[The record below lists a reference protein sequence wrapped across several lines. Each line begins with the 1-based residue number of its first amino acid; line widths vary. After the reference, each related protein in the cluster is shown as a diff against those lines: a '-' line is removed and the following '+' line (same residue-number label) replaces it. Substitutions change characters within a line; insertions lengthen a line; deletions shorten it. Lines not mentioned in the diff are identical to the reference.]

1 MDRREPNRLR
11 IFSRRAAVLGG
22 AKLALGAAILGRLYY
37 LQVLQSDQYR
47 VLADENRINLRLLAP
62 PRGRVVDRF
71 GVELARNRR
80 NFRALLV
87 AEQTVD
93 VADTLNRLSQM
104 MPIDDGQKARVLREV
119 QRKRKFVPVM
129 IAENLSWDE
138 FARLNIYSPDLP
150 GILLDV
156 GETRDYPWGQYF
168 AHAVGYVAA
177 VSPQDLGEDPLL
189 ELPGFRI
196 GKNGA
201 ERVYDLNLR
210 GKAGDSRVEVNA
222 YGRVIRELARVD
234 GQPGA
239 ELNLTLDAEL
249 QRFAVDRLAGES
261 GAAVVVDVETGD
273 VLVLASTPSF
283 DPNWFNEGI
292 RPEQWQQLGADKMK
306 PLTNKATQGQ
316 YPPGSTFKP
325 ITLLAALEAGVI
337 GPDHQEVCLGQIQL
351 GNYMYHCWKKGGHG
365 LLDMVSAMEQS
376 CDVYFYDVARRIGPD
391 RIAEMAQRFGMGK
404 PTGIDLPGERVGL
417 VPTREWKQATL
428 GEPWAA
434 GETLVVGI
442 GQGYVL
448 ATPLQL
454 AILTARLAN
463 GRFAVQPRL
472 TRRGGPAAAG
482 DRDAAAP
489 QFAKLGVRQASLDIV
504 REGMKAVVNRQ
515 RGTAYGARINI
526 AGQAMAGK
534 TGTSQVRRIS
544 MRERH
549 TRVIKNED
557 KPWEERDHALFVG
570 YAPVD
575 KPRFAVC
582 VIVEHGGNGS
592 KAAAPVARDILIE
605 AQRLDAVR
613 QIVRRRDDTPDGSGT
628 G

>member
-1 MDRREPNRLR
+1 MDRREQYRLR
-11 IFSRRAAVLGG
+11 VFSRRTAILGG
-22 AKLALGAAILGRLYY
+22 AKLTLGAAILGRLYY

-71 GVELARNRR
+71 GVELALNRR

-93 VADTLNRLSQM
+93 VLDTLNRLSELL
-104 MPIDDGQKARVLREV
+104 PIDDGQKARVLREV

-201 ERVYDLNLR
+201 ERIHDLKLR

-239 ELNLTLDAEL
+239 ELSLTLDAEL
-249 QRFAVDRLAGES
+249 QRFAIDRLGGES

-273 VLVLASTPSF
+273 VLVLVSTPSF

-306 PLTNKATQGQ
+306 PLTNKAIQGQ

-351 GNYMYHCWKKGGHG
+351 GNYVYHCWKKGGHG
-365 LLDMVSAMEQS
+365 LLDMVSAVEQS
-376 CDVYFYDVARRIGPD
+376 CDVYFYDVARRVGPD
-391 RIAEMAQRFGMGK
+391 RIAEMAQKFGMGK
-404 PTGIDLPGERVGL
+404 PSGIDLPGERAGL
-417 VPTREWKQATL
+417 VPTRDWKQATL
-428 GEPWAA
+428 GEAWAA
-434 GETLVVGI
+434 GETLVIGI

-463 GRFAVQPRL
+463 GKIAVQPRL
-472 TRRGGPAAAG
+472 ARPNDQGEREVNAPPAA
-482 DRDAAAP
+482 R
-489 QFAKLGVRQASLDIV
+489 LGVRQASLDIV

-515 RGTAYGARINI
+515 RGTAYGSRIHI
-526 AGQAMAGK
+526 PGQAMAGK

-544 MRERH
+544 MRERN

-557 KPWEERDHALFVG
+557 KAWEERDHALFIG
-570 YAPVD
+570 YAPMD
-575 KPRFAVC
+575 KPRFAIAV
-582 VIVEHGGNGS
+582 VVEHGGNGS

-605 AQRLDAVR
+605 AQRLEAVR
-613 QIVRRRDDTPDGSGT
+613 QIVRRRDDDTPADSSVG
-628 G
+628 

>member
-1 MDRREPNRLR
+1 
-11 IFSRRAAVLGG
+11 
-22 AKLALGAAILGRLYY
+22 
-37 LQVLQSDQYR
+37 
-47 VLADENRINLRLLAP
+47 
-62 PRGRVVDRF
+62 
-71 GVELARNRR
+71 
-80 NFRALLV
+80 LLV

-93 VADTLNRLSQM
+93 VLDTLNRLSELL
-104 MPIDDGQKARVLREV
+104 PIDDGQKARVLREV

-201 ERVYDLNLR
+201 ERIHDLKLR

-239 ELNLTLDAEL
+239 ELSLTLDAEL
-249 QRFAVDRLAGES
+249 QRFAIDRLGGES

-273 VLVLASTPSF
+273 VLVLASTPGF

-306 PLTNKATQGQ
+306 PLTNKAIQGQ

-351 GNYMYHCWKKGGHG
+351 GNYVYHCWKKGGHG
-365 LLDMVSAMEQS
+365 LLDMVSAVEQS
-376 CDVYFYDVARRIGPD
+376 CDVYFYDVARRVGPD
-391 RIAEMAQRFGMGK
+391 RIAEMAQKFGMGK
-404 PTGIDLPGERVGL
+404 PSGIDLPGERAGL
-417 VPTREWKQATL
+417 VPTRDWKQATL
-428 GEPWAA
+428 GEAWAA
-434 GETLVVGI
+434 GETLVIGI

-463 GRFAVQPRL
+463 GKIAVQPRL
-472 TRRGGPAAAG
+472 ARPNDQGEREVNAPPAA
-482 DRDAAAP
+482 R
-489 QFAKLGVRQASLDIV
+489 LGVRQASLDIV

-515 RGTAYGARINI
+515 RGTAYGSRIHI
-526 AGQAMAGK
+526 PGQAMAGK

-544 MRERH
+544 MRERN

-557 KPWEERDHALFVG
+557 KAWEERDHALFIG
-570 YAPVD
+570 YAPMD
-575 KPRFAVC
+575 KPRFAIAV
-582 VIVEHGGNGS
+582 VVEHGGNGS

-605 AQRLDAVR
+605 AQRLEAVR
-613 QIVRRRDDTPDGSGT
+613 QIVRRRDDDTPADSSVG
-628 G
+628 